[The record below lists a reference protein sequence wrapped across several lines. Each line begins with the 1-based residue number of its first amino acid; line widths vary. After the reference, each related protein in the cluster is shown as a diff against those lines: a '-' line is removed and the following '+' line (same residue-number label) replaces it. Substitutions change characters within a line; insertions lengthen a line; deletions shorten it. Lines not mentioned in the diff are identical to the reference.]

1 MGFQIDLQPI
11 LGSDGVQ
18 ERTPSLQVGSVNKQ
32 FDSPALQQSLQRVRE
47 YLQKRDE
54 QKLRSAIERGQLA
67 QEAGKALDVRNE
79 ITDETELAGFD
90 IGRNFQIGIQGIHQ
104 TLEGFSQEYTAAL
117 RNGAT
122 NTDRHKL
129 YQNAI
134 NDIGIGITDLVLPDA
149 YKQQLRKQA
158 LEQLDLFVKVRSQAD
173 KGYAQE
179 QYDKT
184 RAQAGHALSI
194 SLIGA
199 AAIKD
204 TKAAQTAIQSVY
216 ETMYAAAYAAGHL
229 EDARKRASESTRD
242 AIIGLVQH
250 FDVTDQ
256 QQVQARNL
264 LLQVG
269 EGTLRQYLES
279 DDYNAVQSEFSKA
292 TTAIRDYEGL
302 QLNLEMSD
310 WEQRVSSGEA
320 IPRSEYDGKVQAAI
334 KHYRDGKLN
343 MSDLEQYINKVTNL
357 YERQQNMVAQAARDA
372 AAAERDGTNV
382 VQELTGMSLAEA
394 DTRGKGTQWQK
405 AWKQQAMLM
414 AQGNP
419 TQAGFILLGVAN
431 QNRSPELAREAAQ
444 MASREFVYF
453 IENTDPQQFNN
464 SSNNKAAFDGF
475 QQWFGLYKQADP
487 AVRDSYLQ
495 GLGSD
500 NAALVTEV
508 LKQNPNATLAEVI
521 QFKQQWKKYGGTER
535 QRLVSKAVD
544 GDWTK
549 PLTPTWSLGFTG
561 QFNLY
566 TDKYEKRAADFNAGI
581 AKQIYQS
588 LTTDIV
594 TQGVAVS
601 SPEGAIAYMRGQG
614 LILETGNQSL
624 VFNKQN
630 RQRLRQAVGITEDS
644 QLASEVMQNYLEK
657 VAKKF
662 DTEAS
667 AVVVDGTWDDANRLR
682 FLVFQK
688 DGTHKVM
695 FENWSDIK
703 ATAKQMTAERQEQQ
717 EQQVYSTPPITGV
730 AWGKQLKDLKAV
742 QARQQA
748 QQAQQAKYT
757 KANLQAAAARAAK
770 VKQNMQQK
778 AAPIVP
784 APTASTKTS
793 NSTNSPPA
801 GSRSGR
807 IAILETEIR
816 NEKAALAAAKQKGNK
831 AEIAD
836 REANLR
842 AIERELKQMR

>member
-1 MGFQIDLQPI
+1 MDFQIDLQPI

-47 YLQKRDE
+47 YLQKRQD
-54 QKLRSAIERGQLA
+54 QKLHSAIERGQLA
-67 QEAGKALDVRNE
+67 QEAGTALEVRNE

-90 IGRNFQIGIQGIHQ
+90 IGRNFQIGIQGMHQ

-122 NTDRHKL
+122 NTDRQKL

-134 NDIGIGITDLVLPDA
+134 NDIGTGITDLVLPDA

-184 RAQAGHALSI
+184 RAQAGHALST
-194 SLIGA
+194 SLIDA

-216 ETMYAAAYAAGHL
+216 ETMYAAAHAAGHL
-229 EDARKRASESTRD
+229 EDARKRASESTKD
-242 AIIGLVQH
+242 AIIGLLQH

-256 QQVQARNL
+256 RQVQARNL

-302 QLNLEMSD
+302 QLNLEMAD

-320 IPRSEYDGKVQAAI
+320 IARSEYDGKVQSAI
-334 KHYRDGKLN
+334 KQYRDGKLN

-394 DTRGKGTQWQK
+394 DARGKGTQWQK
-405 AWKQQAMLM
+405 AWKQQAMLT

-453 IENTDPQQFNN
+453 LENTDPQQFAN

-475 QQWFGLYKQADP
+475 QQWFSLYNQADP
-487 AVRDSYLQ
+487 AVRDAYLQ
-495 GLGSD
+495 GLGAD
-500 NAALVTEV
+500 NAALITEV
-508 LKQNPNATLAEVI
+508 LKQNPNATLAEAI

-535 QRLVSKAVD
+535 KQIVLEALK
-544 GDWTK
+544 GDWEK
-549 PLTPTWSLGFTG
+549 LFKPTWGLGFTG

-566 TDKYEKRAADFNAGI
+566 TDKYEQRAADFNAGI
-581 AKQIYQS
+581 AKQVYQS
-588 LTTDIV
+588 LATDIV
-594 TQGVAVS
+594 TQGVATS

-614 LILETGNQSL
+614 LIVETGNQSL

-630 RQRLRQAVGITEDS
+630 RQRLRQAMGIREDG
-644 QLASEVMQNYLEK
+644 QLASEVMQKYLEK
-657 VAKKF
+657 VANKF
-662 DTEAS
+662 GTEAS
-667 AVVVDGTWDDANRLR
+667 AVVVDGTWDDPSRLR
-682 FLVFQK
+682 FLVFQN
-688 DGTHKVM
+688 DGTHKIM

-703 ATAKQMTAERQEQQ
+703 ATAKQMTAKRQEQPA
-717 EQQVYSTPPITGV
+717 YSTPSITGV
-730 AWGKQLKDLKAV
+730 AWGKQLNDLKKEHAQQ
-742 QARQQA
+742 QARQLA
-748 QQAQQAKYT
+748 ST
-757 KANLQAAAARAAK
+757 KANLQAAAARATK
-770 VKQNMQQK
+770 VKQKIGQS
-778 AAPIVP
+778 AGSAPVVS
-784 APTASTKTS
+784 APTKPTPKEPS
-793 NSTNSPPA
+793 A

>member
-1 MGFQIDLQPI
+1 MDFQIDLQPI

-18 ERTPSLQVGSVNKQ
+18 ERTPSLQVGFVNKQ

-47 YLQKRDE
+47 YLQKRQD
-54 QKLRSAIERGQLA
+54 QKLHSAIERGQLA
-67 QEAGKALDVRNE
+67 QEAGTALEVRNE

-90 IGRNFQIGIQGIHQ
+90 IGRNFQIGIQGMHQ

-122 NTDRHKL
+122 NTDRQKL

-134 NDIGIGITDLVLPDA
+134 NDIGTGITDLVLPDA

-184 RAQAGHALSI
+184 RAQAGHALST

-216 ETMYAAAYAAGHL
+216 ETMYAAAHAAGHL
-229 EDARKRASESTRD
+229 EDARKRASESTKD
-242 AIIGLVQH
+242 AIIGLLQH

-310 WEQRVSSGEA
+310 WEQRISSGEV
-320 IPRSEYDGKVQAAI
+320 IPRNEYDNKVQSAI
-334 KHYRDGKLN
+334 QQFRAGKLN

-382 VQELTGMSLAEA
+382 VQELTSMSLAEA
-394 DTRGKGTQWQK
+394 DARGKGTQWQK
-405 AWKQQAMLM
+405 AWKQQAMLT

-453 IENTDPQQFNN
+453 LENTDPQQFAN

-475 QQWFGLYKQADP
+475 HQWFGMYKQADP
-487 AVRDSYLQ
+487 AVRDAYLQ
-495 GLGSD
+495 GLGAD
-500 NAALVTEV
+500 NAALITEV
-508 LKQNPNATLAEVI
+508 LKQNPNATLAEAI

-535 QRLVSKAVD
+535 KQIVLEALK
-544 GDWTK
+544 GDWEK
-549 PLTPTWSLGFTG
+549 LFKPTWGLGFTG

-566 TDKYEKRAADFNAGI
+566 TDKYEQRAADFNAGI
-581 AKQIYQS
+581 AKQVYQS
-588 LTTDIV
+588 LATDIV
-594 TQGVAVS
+594 TQGVATS

-614 LILETGNQSL
+614 LIVETGNQSL

-630 RQRLRQAVGITEDS
+630 RQRLRQAMGIREDG
-644 QLASEVMQNYLEK
+644 QLASEVMQKYLEK

-662 DTEAS
+662 NTEAS

-682 FLVFQK
+682 FLVFQN
-688 DGTHKVM
+688 DGTHKIM

-703 ATAKQMTAERQEQQ
+703 ATAKQMTAKRQ
-717 EQQVYSTPPITGV
+717 EQQVYSTSSITGV
-730 AWGKQLKDLKAV
+730 AWGKQLNDLKKEH
-742 QARQQA
+742 A
-748 QQAQQAKYT
+748 QQQKLAST

-770 VKQNMQQK
+770 VKQKLPIQ
-778 AAPIVP
+778 AAPTNP
-784 APTASTKTS
+784 APVKTTG
-793 NSTNSPPA
+793 STNSPPA

-807 IAILETEIR
+807 IAILEIEIR

>member
-1 MGFQIDLQPI
+1 MDFQIDLQPI

-47 YLQKRDE
+47 YLQKRQD
-54 QKLRSAIERGQLA
+54 QKLHSAIERGQLA
-67 QEAGKALDVRNE
+67 QEAGTALEVRNE

-90 IGRNFQIGIQGIHQ
+90 IGRNFQIGIQGMHQ

-122 NTDRHKL
+122 NTDRQKL

-134 NDIGIGITDLVLPDA
+134 NDIGTGITDLSLPDA

-204 TKAAQTAIQSVY
+204 PKAAQTAIQSVY
-216 ETMYAAAYAAGHL
+216 ETMYAAAHAAGHL
-229 EDARKRASESTRD
+229 EDARKRASESTKD
-242 AIIGLVQH
+242 AIIGLLQH
-250 FDVTDQ
+250 FDVNDQ
-256 QQVQARNL
+256 RQVQARNL

-310 WEQRVSSGEA
+310 WEQRVSSGEV
-320 IPRSEYDGKVQAAI
+320 IPRNEYNNKVQSAI
-334 KHYRDGKLN
+334 QQFRAGKLN
-343 MSDLEQYINKVTNL
+343 MSDLEQYIGKVTNL
-357 YERQQNMVAQAARDA
+357 YERQQNMVVQAARDA

-394 DTRGKGTQWQK
+394 QVRGKEIQWGI
-405 AWKQQAMLM
+405 AWKQQAMLQ

-431 QNRSPELAREAAQ
+431 QNHSPELAREAAQ

-453 IENTDPQQFNN
+453 LENTDPQQFAN

-475 QQWFGLYKQADP
+475 QQWFSLYNQADP
-487 AVRDSYLQ
+487 AVRDAYLQ
-495 GLGSD
+495 GLGAD
-500 NAALVTEV
+500 NAALITEV
-508 LKQNPNATLAEVI
+508 LKQNPNATLAEAI

-535 QRLVSKAVD
+535 KQIVLEALK
-544 GDWTK
+544 GDWEK
-549 PLTPTWSLGFTG
+549 LFKPTWGLGFTG

-581 AKQIYQS
+581 AKQVYQS
-588 LTTDIV
+588 LATDIV
-594 TQGVAVS
+594 TQGVATS

-614 LILETGNQSL
+614 LIVETGNQSL

-630 RQRLRQAVGITEDS
+630 RQRLRQAMGIREDA
-644 QLASEVMQNYLEK
+644 QLASEVMQKYLEK

-667 AVVVDGTWDDANRLR
+667 AVVVDGTWDDPNRLR
-682 FLVFQK
+682 FLVFQN
-688 DGTHKVM
+688 DGTHKIM
-695 FENWSDIK
+695 FENWSNIK
-703 ATAKQMTAERQEQQ
+703 ATAKQMTAKSQ
-717 EQQVYSTPPITGV
+717 EQQVYSTPSITGV
-730 AWGKQLKDLKAV
+730 AWGKQLNDLKKEH
-742 QARQQA
+742 ARQQA
-748 QQAQQAKYT
+748 QQQAQQAKYT

-770 VKQNMQQK
+770 VKQKIGQPTGS
-778 AAPIVP
+778 APVVP
-784 APTASTKTS
+784 APTKPTPKEPS
-793 NSTNSPPA
+793 A

-807 IAILETEIR
+807 ITILETEIR

>member
-1 MGFQIDLQPI
+1 MDFQIDLQPI

-47 YLQKRDE
+47 YLQKRQD
-54 QKLRSAIERGQLA
+54 QKLHSAIERGQLA
-67 QEAGKALDVRNE
+67 QEAGTALEVRNE

-90 IGRNFQIGIQGIHQ
+90 IGRNFQIGIQGMHQ

-122 NTDRHKL
+122 NTDRQKL

-134 NDIGIGITDLVLPDA
+134 NDIGTGITDLSLPDA

-184 RAQAGHALSI
+184 RAQAGHALST

-216 ETMYAAAYAAGHL
+216 ETMYAAAHAAGHL
-229 EDARKRASESTRD
+229 EDARKRASESTKD
-242 AIIGLVQH
+242 AIIGLLQH

-310 WEQRVSSGEA
+310 WEQRVSSGEV
-320 IPRSEYDGKVQAAI
+320 ISRNEYDSKVQAAI
-334 KHYRDGKLN
+334 QQFRAGKLN
-343 MSDLEQYINKVTNL
+343 MSDLEQYISKVTNL

-394 DTRGKGTQWQK
+394 QARGKETQWGK
-405 AWKQQAMLM
+405 AWKQQAMLQ

-453 IENTDPQQFNN
+453 LENTDPQQFAN

-475 QQWFGLYKQADP
+475 QQWFSLYNQADP
-487 AVRDSYLQ
+487 AVRDAYLQ
-495 GLGSD
+495 GLGAD
-500 NAALVTEV
+500 NAALITEV
-508 LKQNPNATLAEVI
+508 LKQNPNATLAEAI

-535 QRLVSKAVD
+535 QQLVSKAVD

-549 PLTPTWSLGFTG
+549 PLKPTWNLGFSG

-566 TDKYEKRAADFNAGI
+566 TDKYEQRAADFNAGI

-630 RQRLRQAVGITEDS
+630 RQRLRQAMGITEDS
-644 QLASEVMQNYLEK
+644 QLASEVMQKYLEK

-667 AVVVDGTWDDANRLR
+667 AVVVDGTWDDPNRLR
-682 FLVFQK
+682 FLVFQN
-688 DGTHKVM
+688 DGTHKIM
-695 FENWSDIK
+695 FENWRDIK
-703 ATAKQMTAERQEQQ
+703 ATAKQMTAKRQ
-717 EQQVYSTPPITGV
+717 EQQVYSTPSITGV
-730 AWGKQLKDLKAV
+730 AWGKQLNDLKKEH
-742 QARQQA
+742 ARQQA
-748 QQAQQAKYT
+748 QQQAQQQAKYT

-770 VKQNMQQK
+770 VKQK
-778 AAPIVP
+778 LPIQTTSTVP
-784 APTASTKTS
+784 TKPPS
-793 NSTNSPPA
+793 STNSPPA

>member
-1 MGFQIDLQPI
+1 MDFQIDLQPI

-47 YLQKRDE
+47 YLQKRQD
-54 QKLRSAIERGQLA
+54 QKLHSAIERGQLA
-67 QEAGKALDVRNE
+67 QEAGTALEVRNK

-90 IGRNFQIGIQGIHQ
+90 IGRNFQIGIQGMHQ

-122 NTDRHKL
+122 DTDRQKL

-134 NDIGIGITDLVLPDA
+134 DDIGTGITNLVLPDA

-184 RAQAGHALSI
+184 RAQAGHALST

-204 TKAAQTAIQSVY
+204 AKAAQTAIQSVY
-216 ETMYAAAYAAGHL
+216 ETMYAAAHAAGHL
-229 EDARKRASESTRD
+229 EDARKRASESTKD
-242 AIIGLVQH
+242 AIIGLLQH

-256 QQVQARNL
+256 RQVQARNL

-279 DDYNAVQSEFSKA
+279 DDYNTVQSEFSKA

-310 WEQRVSSGEA
+310 WEQRVSSGEV
-320 IPRSEYDGKVQAAI
+320 IPRDEYNSKVQAAI
-334 KHYRDGKLN
+334 QQFRAGKLN
-343 MSDLEQYINKVTNL
+343 MSDLEQYIGKVTNL
-357 YERQQNMVAQAARDA
+357 YERQQNMAAQAARDA

-394 DTRGKGTQWQK
+394 DARGKGTQWGK

-419 TQAGFILLGVAN
+419 TKAGFVLLGVAN

-444 MASREFVYF
+444 MASREFVFYL
-453 IENTDPQQFNN
+453 ENTDPQQFAN

-475 QQWFGLYKQADP
+475 QQWFSLYNQADP
-487 AVRDSYLQ
+487 AVRDAYLQ
-495 GLGSD
+495 GLGAD
-500 NAALVTEV
+500 NAALITEV
-508 LKQNPNATLAEVI
+508 LKQNPNATLAEAI

-535 QRLVSKAVD
+535 KQIVLEALK
-544 GDWTK
+544 GDWEK
-549 PLTPTWSLGFTG
+549 LFKPTWGLGFTG

-581 AKQIYQS
+581 AKQVYQS
-588 LTTDIV
+588 LATDIV
-594 TQGVAVS
+594 TQGVATS

-614 LILETGNQSL
+614 LIVETGNQSL

-630 RQRLRQAVGITEDS
+630 RQRLRQAMGIREDG
-644 QLASEVMQNYLEK
+644 QLASEVMQKYLEK

-667 AVVVDGTWDDANRLR
+667 AVVVDGTWDDPNRLR
-682 FLVFQK
+682 FLVFQN
-688 DGTHKVM
+688 DGTHKIM

-703 ATAKQMTAERQEQQ
+703 ATAKQMTAKRQEQPT
-717 EQQVYSTPPITGV
+717 YSTPSITGV
-730 AWGKQLKDLKAV
+730 TWGKQLNDLKKEH
-742 QARQQA
+742 ARQQA
-748 QQAQQAKYT
+748 QQVKYT

-770 VKQNMQQK
+770 VKQGMQQK
-778 AAPIVP
+778 AAPVVP
-784 APTASTKTS
+784 ASTASTAPTAPTAPPKANYKT
-793 NSTNSPPA
+793 A
-801 GSRSGR
+801 SGR
-807 IAILETEIR
+807 SAILNGELANLNRALAEAQKKGD
-816 NEKAALAAAKQKGNK
+816 KAAIQDLTLSIK
-831 AEIAD
+831 AIKREIS
-836 REANLR
+836 RN
-842 AIERELKQMR
+842 

>member
-1 MGFQIDLQPI
+1 MDFQIDLQPI

-90 IGRNFQIGIQGIHQ
+90 IGRNFQIGIQGMHQ

-122 NTDRHKL
+122 NTDRQKL

-134 NDIGIGITDLVLPDA
+134 NDIGTGITDLSLPDA

-184 RAQAGHALSI
+184 RAQAGHALST

-216 ETMYAAAYAAGHL
+216 ETMYAAAHAAGHL
-229 EDARKRASESTRD
+229 EDARKRASESTKD
-242 AIIGLVQH
+242 AIIGLLQH

-269 EGTLRQYLES
+269 EGILRQYLES

-292 TTAIRDYEGL
+292 TIAIRDYEGL

-320 IPRSEYDGKVQAAI
+320 IPRNEYDNKVQSAI
-334 KHYRDGKLN
+334 QQFRAGKLN
-343 MSDLEQYINKVTNL
+343 MSDLEQYIGKVTNL

-394 DTRGKGTQWQK
+394 QTRGKETQWGK
-405 AWKQQAMLM
+405 AWKQQAMLQ

-453 IENTDPQQFNN
+453 LENTDPQQFAN

-475 QQWFGLYKQADP
+475 QQWFDMYKQADP
-487 AVRDSYLQ
+487 AVRDAYLQ
-495 GLGSD
+495 GLGAD
-500 NAALVTEV
+500 NAALITEV
-508 LKQNPNATLAEVI
+508 LKQNPNATLAEAI

-535 QRLVSKAVD
+535 KQIVLEALK
-544 GDWTK
+544 GDWEK
-549 PLTPTWSLGFTG
+549 LFKPTWGLGFTG

-581 AKQIYQS
+581 AKQVYQS
-588 LTTDIV
+588 LATDIV
-594 TQGVAVS
+594 TQGVATS

-614 LILETGNQSL
+614 LIVETGNQSL

-630 RQRLRQAVGITEDS
+630 RQRLRQAMGIREDG
-644 QLASEVMQNYLEK
+644 QLASEVMQKYLEK

-667 AVVVDGTWDDANRLR
+667 AVVVDGTWDDPNRLR
-682 FLVFQK
+682 FLVFQN
-688 DGTHKVM
+688 DGTHKIM

-703 ATAKQMTAERQEQQ
+703 ATAKQMTAKRQ
-717 EQQVYSTPPITGV
+717 EQQVYSTPSITGV
-730 AWGKQLKDLKAV
+730 AWGKQLNDLKAE
-742 QARQQA
+742 QAR

-770 VKQNMQQK
+770 VKQRIGQK
-778 AAPIVP
+778 SAPVVP
-784 APTASTKTS
+784 APTVPVAPPKANYKTA
-793 NSTNSPPA
+793 T
-801 GSRSGR
+801 GR
-807 IAILETEIR
+807 QAILQTELA
-816 NEKAALAAAKQKGNK
+816 NEQRALAEAQKKGDKAAIQDRIQNINAIKR
-831 AEIAD
+831 EIS
-836 REANLR
+836 RN
-842 AIERELKQMR
+842 